1 MESILDSIVG
11 FLWGTPLI
19 VGILFTGFYLTIR
32 SGCFQFAF
40 FGHIMK
46 NTFGK
51 MVKGKSDENEDEKGM
66 LSPIEAVSTAI
77 GGSVG
82 VGNIGGV
89 ATAIATGGPG
99 AVFWMWLCSLIGM
112 IIKTAEVTLA
122 VHYRNTDEEGNPFGG
137 PTYYIQKG
145 LGEEKGFK
153 LWPLLAFL
161 FGGGIF
167 ATFFITLQNYTVS
180 EALDSAFGIGMIPAS
195 LIYCVLTYAMI
206 FGGIRHVGK
215 VAGKI
220 VPLMCLFYIISCMVI
235 IGANI
240 SELPAAFALIFK
252 SAFNGT
258 AAMGGFAGAGI
269 SQVIRLGVSRSV
281 YSNEAGWGTSPMI
294 HSTSKTDHPVKQ
306 GLWGG
311 FEVFVDTILVCTMTA
326 LAIIITG
333 QWSSGLSGATLTLSA
348 FEIGVGSLG
357 KNILAIGIFLFGI
370 TTSSGWYSYY
380 EIILRHVFKEKTE
393 TKNKILKV
401 YRLVYQIPG
410 VAMVL
415 YAVSNGLPGKY
426 VWYFADISSAVPTF
440 VNIFA
445 VLFLSNKF
453 FALLKDYKARYLG
466 IGKVDPSFKV
476 FYEDGEGESA
486 PKVDPASAEI

>member
-1 MESILDSIVG
+1 MEKILDAVVG

-19 VGILFTGFYLTIR
+19 VGILFTGAYITLR
-32 SGCFQFAF
+32 SGFFQFTF

-51 MVKGKSDENEDEKGM
+51 LLKGNDGSSEEGKGM

-99 AVFWMWLCSLIGM
+99 AVFWMWVCSLVGM

-137 PTYYIQKG
+137 PTYYIEKG

-153 LWPLLAFL
+153 LWPIMAFL

-180 EALDSAFGIGMIPAS
+180 EAMHSAFGIGMIPAS
-195 LIYCVLTYAMI
+195 LIYCGLTYVMI
-206 FGGIRHVGK
+206 FGGIKHLGK
-215 VAGKI
+215 IAGKI
-220 VPLMCLFYIISCMVI
+220 VPIMCLFYIVAGLVI
-235 IGANI
+235 IGLNI
-240 SELPAAFALIFK
+240 SELPAVFALIFK
-252 SAFNGT
+252 SAFSGT
-258 AAMGGFAGAGI
+258 AAVGGFAGAGMA
-269 SQVIRLGVSRSV
+269 QVIRMGIARSV

-311 FEVFVDTILVCTMTA
+311 FEVFVDTILVCSVTA
-326 LAIIITG
+326 IAIIITG
-333 QWSSGLSGATLTLSA
+333 QWSSGLSGAALTLSA
-348 FEIGVGSLG
+348 FETGIGPIG
-357 KNILAIGIFLFGI
+357 KSILAIGIFLFGI

-380 EIILRHVFKEKTE
+380 EIILRHVFKDRTE
-393 TKNKILKV
+393 TKNKILKI
-401 YRLVYQIPG
+401 YRLLYQIPG
-410 VAMVL
+410 VAMVV

-445 VLFLSNKF
+445 VLMLSGKF
-453 FALLKDYKARYLG
+453 FELLKDYKARHLG
-466 IGKVDPSFKV
+466 IGQVDPKVHV
-476 FYEDGEGESA
+476 FYEDGAKGLDQHGKKA
-486 PKVDPASAEI
+486 V

>member
-1 MESILDSIVG
+1 MEKILDSVVS

-19 VGILFTGFYLTIR
+19 VGILFTGFYITLR
-32 SGCFQFAF
+32 SGFFQFAF

-46 NTFGK
+46 NTFGNLLSK
-51 MVKGKSDENEDEKGM
+51 NKEEGSEKGI
-66 LSPIEAVSTAI
+66 LSPVEAVSTAI

-99 AVFWMWLCSLIGM
+99 AVFWMWVCALVGM

-122 VHYRNTDEEGNPFGG
+122 VHYRNTDEEGNPYGG
-137 PTYYIQKG
+137 PTYYIEKG

-153 LWPLLAFL
+153 LWPLMAFL

-195 LIYCVLTYAMI
+195 LIYCFLTYVMI
-206 FGGIRHVGK
+206 FGGIKHVGK
-215 VAGKI
+215 IAGKI
-220 VPLMCLFYIISCMVI
+220 VPLMCLFYIISCLYI
-235 IGANI
+235 IISNI
-240 SELPAAFALIFK
+240 SELPAVFELIFK
-252 SAFNGT
+252 SAFTGT
-258 AAMGGFAGAGI
+258 AAVGGFAGAGI

-311 FEVFVDTILVCTMTA
+311 FEVFVDTMLVCTMTA
-326 LAIIITG
+326 ITVIITG

-348 FEIGVGSLG
+348 FEIGMGPIG
-357 KNILAIGIFLFGI
+357 KSILAIGVFLFGI

-393 TKNKILKV
+393 MKNKILKV
-401 YRLVYQIPG
+401 YRLLYQIPG
-410 VAMVL
+410 VLMVI
-415 YAVSNGLPGKY
+415 YAVSYGLPGKY
-426 VWYFADISSAVPTF
+426 VWYFADISSAIPTF

-445 VLFLSNKF
+445 VLFLSGKF
-453 FALLKDYKARYLG
+453 FELLKDYKARYLG
-466 IGKVDPSFKV
+466 IGKVDKDYKLY
-476 FYEDGEGESA
+476 YEDSVKNNNNA
-486 PKVDPASAEI
+486 IKAK

>member
-1 MESILDSIVG
+1 MENILDAIVG
-11 FLWGTPLI
+11 FLWGMPLI
-19 VGILFTGFYLTIR
+19 LAILFTGFYITIR
-32 SGCFQFAF
+32 SGFFQFVF

-46 NTFGK
+46 NTFGNILK
-51 MVKGKSDENEDEKGM
+51 KKDSNIKQKGI
-66 LSPIEAVSTAI
+66 LSPIEAVATAV

-122 VHYRNTDEEGNPFGG
+122 VYYRNTDEEGNPYGG
-137 PTYYIQKG
+137 PTYYIEKG
-145 LGEEKGFK
+145 LGEEKHLK
-153 LWPLLAFL
+153 IWKILAIL

-195 LIYCVLTYAMI
+195 IIYCILTYIMI
-206 FGGIRHVGK
+206 FGGIKHVGRI
-215 VAGKI
+215 ASKI
-220 VPLMCLFYIISCMVI
+220 VPIMCIFYIVSCLFIII
-235 IGANI
+235 TNI
-240 SELPAAFALIFK
+240 EQLPGVFALIFK
-252 SAFNGT
+252 SAFSGT
-258 AAMGGFAGAGI
+258 AAVGGFTGAGI

-294 HSTSKTDHPVKQ
+294 HSTSQTNHPVKQ

-311 FEVFVDTILVCTMTA
+311 FEVFVDTMLVCTMTA
-326 LAIIITG
+326 ITVIITG

-348 FEIGVGSLG
+348 FEMGIGSVGKS
-357 KNILAIGIFLFGI
+357 ILAIGIFLFGI

-380 EIILRHVFKEKTE
+380 EIILRHVFKEKVE
-393 TKNKILKV
+393 AKNKILKV
-401 YRLVYQIPG
+401 YRLLYQIPG
-410 VAMVL
+410 VAMVF
-415 YAVSNGLPGKY
+415 YAVSYGLPGKY

-445 VLFLSNKF
+445 VLLLSNKF
-453 FALLKDYKARYLG
+453 FELLRDYKARYLG
-466 IGKVDPSFKV
+466 IGKIDQNFKL
-476 FYEDGEGESA
+476 FYEDYNKDIDYKKEYN
-486 PKVDPASAEI
+486 

>member
-1 MESILDSIVG
+1 MEKILDSVVS

-19 VGILFTGFYLTIR
+19 VGILFTGFYITLR
-32 SGCFQFAF
+32 SGFFQFAF

-46 NTFGK
+46 NTFGNLLSK
-51 MVKGKSDENEDEKGM
+51 NKEEGSEKGI
-66 LSPIEAVSTAI
+66 LSPVEAVSTAI

-99 AVFWMWLCSLIGM
+99 AVFWMWVCALIGM

-122 VHYRNTDEEGNPFGG
+122 VHYRNTDEEGNPYGG
-137 PTYYIQKG
+137 PTYYIEKG

-153 LWPLLAFL
+153 LWPLMAFL

-195 LIYCVLTYAMI
+195 LIYCFLTYVMI
-206 FGGIRHVGK
+206 FGGIKHVGK
-215 VAGKI
+215 IAGKI
-220 VPLMCLFYIISCMVI
+220 VPLMCLFYIISCLYI
-235 IGANI
+235 IISNI
-240 SELPAAFALIFK
+240 SELPAVFELIFK
-252 SAFNGT
+252 SAFTGT
-258 AAMGGFAGAGI
+258 AAVGGFAGAGI

-311 FEVFVDTILVCTMTA
+311 FEVFVDTMLVCTMTA
-326 LAIIITG
+326 ITVIITG

-348 FEIGVGSLG
+348 FEIGMGPIG
-357 KNILAIGIFLFGI
+357 KSILAIGVFLFGI

-393 TKNKILKV
+393 MKNKILKV
-401 YRLVYQIPG
+401 YRLLYQIPG
-410 VAMVL
+410 VLMVI
-415 YAVSNGLPGKY
+415 YAVSYGLPGKY
-426 VWYFADISSAVPTF
+426 VWYFADISSAIPTF

-445 VLFLSNKF
+445 VLFLSGKF
-453 FALLKDYKARYLG
+453 FELLKDYKARYLG
-466 IGKVDPSFKV
+466 IGKVDKDYKLY
-476 FYEDGEGESA
+476 YEDSVKNNNNA
-486 PKVDPASAEI
+486 IKAK

>member
-1 MESILDSIVG
+1 MEKILDSVVS

-19 VGILFTGFYLTIR
+19 VGILFTGFYITLR
-32 SGCFQFAF
+32 SGFFQFAF

-46 NTFGK
+46 NTFGNLLSK
-51 MVKGKSDENEDEKGM
+51 NKEEGSEKGI
-66 LSPIEAVSTAI
+66 LSPVEAVSTAI

-99 AVFWMWLCSLIGM
+99 AVFWMWVCALVGM

-122 VHYRNTDEEGNPFGG
+122 VHYRNTDEEGNPYGG
-137 PTYYIQKG
+137 PTYYIEKG

-153 LWPLLAFL
+153 LWPLMAFL

-195 LIYCVLTYAMI
+195 LIYCFLTYVMI
-206 FGGIRHVGK
+206 FGGIKHVGK
-215 VAGKI
+215 IAGKI
-220 VPLMCLFYIISCMVI
+220 VPLMCLFYIISCLYI
-235 IGANI
+235 IISNI
-240 SELPAAFALIFK
+240 SELPAVFELIFK
-252 SAFNGT
+252 SAFTGT
-258 AAMGGFAGAGI
+258 AAVGGFAGAGI

-311 FEVFVDTILVCTMTA
+311 FEVFVDTMLVCTMTA
-326 LAIIITG
+326 ITVIITG

-348 FEIGVGSLG
+348 FEIGMGPIG
-357 KNILAIGIFLFGI
+357 KSILAIGVFLFGI

-380 EIILRHVFKEKTE
+380 EIILSL
-393 TKNKILKV
+393 N
-401 YRLVYQIPG
+401 YSY
-410 VAMVL
+410 
-415 YAVSNGLPGKY
+415 
-426 VWYFADISSAVPTF
+426 
-440 VNIFA
+440 
-445 VLFLSNKF
+445 LF
-453 FALLKDYKARYLG
+453 Y
-466 IGKVDPSFKV
+466 I
-476 FYEDGEGESA
+476 
-486 PKVDPASAEI
+486 SAERRTV

>member
-1 MESILDSIVG
+1 MEKILDAVVG
-11 FLWGTPLI
+11 FLWGMPLI
-19 VGILFTGFYLTIR
+19 LGILFTGFYITFR
-32 SGCFQFAF
+32 SGFFQFAF

-51 MVKGKSDENEDEKGM
+51 ILKKTNEDSREKGL

-99 AVFWMWLCSLIGM
+99 AVFWMWVCALIGM

-122 VHYRNTDEEGNPFGG
+122 VYYRNTDEEGNPYGG
-137 PTYYIQKG
+137 PTYYIEKG

-153 LWPLLAFL
+153 LWPVMAVL

-195 LIYCVLTYAMI
+195 LIYCIMTYIMI
-206 FGGIRHVGK
+206 FGGIKHVGK
-215 VAGKI
+215 IASKI
-220 VPLMCLFYIISCMVI
+220 VPVMCLFYIGSCLFI
-235 IGANI
+235 ILTNI
-240 SELPAAFALIFK
+240 SELPEVFGLIFK
-252 SAFNGT
+252 SAFSGT
-258 AAMGGFAGAGI
+258 AAVGGFAGAGI
-269 SQVIRLGVSRSV
+269 AQVIRLGVSRSV

-311 FEVFVDTILVCTMTA
+311 FEVFVDTMLVCTMTA
-326 LAIIITG
+326 ITVIITG

-348 FEIGVGSLG
+348 FEIGIGPIG
-357 KNILAIGIFLFGI
+357 KSILAVGVFLFGI

-380 EIILRHVFKEKTE
+380 EIILRHVFKEKSDV
-393 TKNKILKV
+393 KNKILKI
-401 YRLVYQIPG
+401 YRLLYQIPG

-415 YAVSNGLPGKY
+415 YAVSYGLPGKY
-426 VWYFADISSAVPTF
+426 VWYFADISSAIPTF

-445 VLFLSNKF
+445 VLFLSSKF
-453 FALLKDYKARYLG
+453 FELLKDYKARYLG
-466 IGKVDPSFKV
+466 IGKVDSEFKL
-476 FYEDGEGESA
+476 FYEDALKS
-486 PKVDPASAEI
+486 PKSQAK

>member
-1 MESILDSIVG
+1 MEKILDAVVG
-11 FLWGTPLI
+11 FLWGMPLI
-19 VGILFTGFYLTIR
+19 VGILFTGFYITFR
-32 SGCFQFAF
+32 SGFFQFAF

-51 MVKGKSDENEDEKGM
+51 MMKKTNEDSEEKGL

-99 AVFWMWLCSLIGM
+99 AVFWMWVCALIGM

-122 VHYRNTDEEGNPFGG
+122 VYYRNTDEEGNPYGG
-137 PTYYIQKG
+137 PTYYIEKG
-145 LGEEKGFK
+145 LGEERGFK
-153 LWPLLAFL
+153 LWPLMAVL

-195 LIYCVLTYAMI
+195 LIYCIFTYVMI
-206 FGGIRHVGK
+206 FGGIKHVGK
-215 VAGKI
+215 IASKI
-220 VPLMCLFYIISCMVI
+220 VPIMCLFYIGSCLFI
-235 IGANI
+235 IFTNI
-240 SELPAAFALIFK
+240 SELPEVFGLIFR
-252 SAFNGT
+252 SAFSGT
-258 AAMGGFAGAGI
+258 AAVGGFAGAGI

-294 HSTSKTDHPVKQ
+294 HSTSKTEHPIKQ

-311 FEVFVDTILVCTMTA
+311 FEVFVDTMLVCTMTA
-326 LAIIITG
+326 ITVIITG

-348 FEIGVGSLG
+348 FEVGIGPIG
-357 KNILAIGIFLFGI
+357 KSILAVGVFLFGI

-380 EIILRHVFKEKTE
+380 EIILRHVFKEKSDV
-393 TKNKILKV
+393 KNKILKI
-401 YRLVYQIPG
+401 YRLLYQIPG

-415 YAVSNGLPGKY
+415 YAVSYGLPGKY
-426 VWYFADISSAVPTF
+426 VWYFADISSAIPTF

-445 VLFLSNKF
+445 VLFLSSKF
-453 FALLKDYKARYLG
+453 FELLKDYKARYLG
-466 IGKVDPSFKV
+466 IGKVDNEFKL
-476 FYEDGEGESA
+476 FYEDTLKS
-486 PKVDPASAEI
+486 PKSQAK

>member
-1 MESILDSIVG
+1 MEKILDAIVG

-19 VGILFTGFYLTIR
+19 VGILFTGFYITIR
-32 SGCFQFAF
+32 SGFFQFAF

-46 NTFGK
+46 NTFRK
-51 MVKGKSDENEDEKGM
+51 MIKGKDDSHGDKGL

-99 AVFWMWLCSLIGM
+99 AVFWMWICSLIGM

-122 VHYRNTDEEGNPFGG
+122 VHYRNTDEDGNPFGG
-137 PTYYIQKG
+137 PTYYIEKG

-153 LWPLLAFL
+153 FWPVLAVL

-206 FGGIRHVGK
+206 FGGIKHVGK

-220 VPLMCLFYIISCMVI
+220 VPIMCLFYIVSCLII
-235 IGANI
+235 IGTNI
-240 SELPAAFALIFK
+240 AALPEALGLIFK
-252 SAFNGT
+252 SAFSGT
-258 AAMGGFAGAGI
+258 AAVGGFTGAGI

-294 HSTSKTDHPVKQ
+294 HSTSKTDHPVRQ

-311 FEVFVDTILVCTMTA
+311 FEVFVDTMVVCTMTA

-357 KNILAIGIFLFGI
+357 KNILAVGVFLFGI

-380 EIILRHVFKEKTE
+380 EIILRHVFKERSDI
-393 TKNKILKV
+393 KNKILKV
-401 YRLVYQIPG
+401 YRLLYQIPG
-410 VAMVL
+410 VLMVL
-415 YAVSNGLPGKY
+415 YAVSYGLPGKY

-453 FALLKDYKARYLG
+453 FELLKDYKARYLG
-466 IGKVDPSFKV
+466 IGKVDSNCKL
-476 FYEDGEGESA
+476 FYEDDISENRKFES
-486 PKVDPASAEI
+486 KIS

>member
-1 MESILDSIVG
+1 MEQILDAIVG

-19 VGILFTGFYLTIR
+19 VGILFTGFYITIR
-32 SGCFQFAF
+32 SGFFQFAF
-40 FGHIMK
+40 FGHVMK

-51 MVKGKSDENEDEKGM
+51 MLKGKDDGDGDKGL

-99 AVFWMWLCSLIGM
+99 AVFWMWVCSLIGM

-122 VHYRNTDEEGNPFGG
+122 VYYRNTDEDGNPFGG
-137 PTYYIQKG
+137 PTYYIEKG

-153 LWPLLAFL
+153 FWPILAVL

-180 EALDSAFGIGMIPAS
+180 EALHSAFGIGMIPAS

-206 FGGIRHVGK
+206 FGGIKHVGK

-220 VPLMCLFYIISCMVI
+220 VPIMCLFYIGSCLII
-235 IGANI
+235 IGSNI
-240 SELPAAFALIFK
+240 SALPDALGLIFK
-252 SAFNGT
+252 SAFSGT
-258 AAMGGFAGAGI
+258 AAVGGFAGAGI
-269 SQVIRLGVSRSV
+269 AQVIRLGVSRSV

-311 FEVFVDTILVCTMTA
+311 FEVFVDTMLVCTMTA

-348 FEIGVGSLG
+348 FEVGVGSLG
-357 KNILAIGIFLFGI
+357 KNILAIGVFLFGI

-380 EIILRHVFKEKTE
+380 EIILRHIFKEKSDI
-393 TKNKILKV
+393 KNKILKF
-401 YRLVYQIPG
+401 YRLLYQIPG
-410 VAMVL
+410 VLMVL
-415 YAVSNGLPGKY
+415 YAVSYGLPGKY

-445 VLFLSNKF
+445 VLLLSNKF
-453 FALLKDYKARYLG
+453 FELLKDYKARYLG
-466 IGKVDPSFKV
+466 IGKVDINFKR
-476 FYEDGEGESA
+476 FYEDAVNEKEE
-486 PKVDPASAEI
+486 KVEIK